1 MAHLGA
7 ARLERATCPRKCHD
21 ESAKLLHERT
31 VTVTGTWNDAPWHV
45 VFELVL
51 MVAPPTTVTVVTEVA
66 ASGRSRPLCT
76 PAVTET
82 PEVPGVMEGQVPV
95 SLVQPAPPPL
105 VVVTVTGPSW
115 ATPTTLTEM
124 AFGFVSER
132 ASVPVPPGK
141 SGLVTV
147 AVAGSTWTP
156 WRRPTLALPVPEP
169 VAEK

>member
-1 MAHLGA
+1 VAQVSA
-7 ARLERATCPRKCHD
+7 ARRARATCSRRSHD
-21 ESAKLLHERT
+21 ESAQLLHERT
-31 VTVTGTWNDAPWHV
+31 VTVTGMWNDAPWHV
-45 VFELVL
+45 VFERVL
-51 MVAPPTTVTVVTEVA
+51 MVAPPTTVTMVGECA
-66 ASGRSRPLCT
+66 GSRRSRPLST

-115 ATPTTLTEM
+115 ATPTTLTDTG
-124 AFGFVSER
+124 FGFVSEST
-132 ASVPVPPGK
+132 SVPVPPGN

-156 WRRPTLALPVPEP
+156 SRRPTLALPVPEP